1 MDNVNCFEDVNFFGL
16 LFMTKPIDAKPRI
29 NTYTNNIMKPTTIN
43 F

>member
-1 MDNVNCFEDVNFFGL
+1 MDNVNCFEDENFFGL
-16 LFMTKPIDAKPRI
+16 LFLINPIHAKPRI